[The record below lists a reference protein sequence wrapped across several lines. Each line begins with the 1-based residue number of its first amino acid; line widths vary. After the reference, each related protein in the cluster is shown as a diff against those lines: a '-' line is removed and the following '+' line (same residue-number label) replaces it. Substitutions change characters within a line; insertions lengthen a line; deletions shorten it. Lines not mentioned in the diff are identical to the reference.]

1 MSVDAAAPLRILWL
15 TSEYFPPETGG
26 TGMVAGRLT
35 RGLAA
40 AGADVRVATRQVLP
54 RCAKEETVGGV
65 RVRRL
70 DPPGLMKGAG
80 WRAFPAMLSF
90 IARLALLL
98 IAERNRYDV
107 VVVSGIKTIPLTAVP
122 VCRWLRKKCVLR
134 LESPFELVEPISAE
148 SLDLMHG
155 VVGGGLSRVLKA
167 LQRAM
172 LKRADCAIAIS
183 GEITARLGQ
192 FGSAPKRVVR
202 IPNVVDLSIFSPVA
216 ADRRCKLR
224 ERFGFTAE
232 TIVALYV
239 GRLSRAKGV
248 MMLIEGWSRINA
260 KYPQAR
266 LVMVGGGADSWDNC
280 EADIVEYVRAHALG
294 GSVTLAGHS
303 TAVHEYLQAADLFVS
318 PSDYEGFS
326 LTLVE
331 AMGCA
336 LPIVTTAVG
345 AAPEIIDD
353 GVSGFLCAPKN
364 EQAWQTALETALEQ
378 QMRWSEVGGRAR
390 AVAEAFDIPQ
400 VVRRY
405 LELLRELCR

>member
-1 MSVDAAAPLRILWL
+1 LTVDAGAPLRILWL

-40 AGADVRVATRQVLP
+40 GGAEVRVATRQVLP
-54 RCAKEETVGGV
+54 RGAKEECYGGV
-65 RVRRL
+65 RIRRL

-98 IAERNRYDV
+98 IAERKRYDV

-122 VCRWLRKKCVLR
+122 VCRWLHKKCVLR

-148 SLDLMHG
+148 SLHLMHG
-155 VVGGGLSRVLKA
+155 AVGTGVSRVLRT

-183 GEITARLGQ
+183 GEITARLAQ
-192 FGSAPKRVVR
+192 FGAAPKKVVQ
-202 IPNVVDLSIFSPVA
+202 IPNVVDLSIFSPA
-216 ADRRCKLR
+216 TAERRRALR
-224 ERFGFTAE
+224 ERFGLNSE
-232 TIVALYV
+232 TIAVLYV

-260 KYPQAR
+260 KYPEAR

-294 GSVTLAGHS
+294 RSVTLAGHS

-345 AAPEIIDD
+345 AAPEIIDN
-353 GVSGFLCAPKN
+353 GVSGFLCAPKD
-364 EQAWQTALETALEQ
+364 EQSWQSALESALGQ
-378 QMRWSEVGGRAR
+378 QSRWPDVGRRAR
-390 AVAEAFDIPQ
+390 AVAEGFDIPQ
-400 VVRRY
+400 VVARY
-405 LELLRELCR
+405 LALLRELCR